1 MPGKV
6 NPSNPECMNQ
16 LLYQILGND
25 HTVMLCVMG
34 GQLDL
39 NVMMPIMAATTL
51 QSMTWLTNFLPKFS
65 EDAILGSKAEVETC
79 RRYFDGSQALATV
92 LNPVIGYMNAAKVAK
107 ESVATGKTIKE
118 LVREQGL
125 LTPEQEKELY
135 AIEYLTKRYPQA
147 GFDD

>member
-1 MPGKV
+1 
-6 NPSNPECMNQ
+6 
-16 LLYQILGND
+16 
-25 HTVMLCVMG
+25 
-34 GQLDL
+34 
-39 NVMMPIMAATTL
+39 
-51 QSMTWLTNFLPKFS
+51 
-65 EDAILGSKAEVETC
+65 
-79 RRYFDGSQALATV
+79 
-92 LNPVIGYMNAAKVAK
+92 MNAAKVAK